1 MAEALRLLEGDALMR
16 RLARGS
22 AQALAINTLGIG
34 LAFLAQMVL
43 TRALGSDGY
52 GVYAFVFAWVTVL
65 ARFSTLG
72 FETSLLRFVSAYR
85 AQQLWG
91 LTRGVIR
98 YAERRV
104 ILGGIGVALLGIAVV
119 TMSAE
124 RLTEPLVETFLVGF
138 LVVPIWA
145 LLRIRSSIVR
155 ALGGVVSALAPDRA
169 VREGVL
175 AVLIGT
181 TSLGLSWN
189 VSAPR
194 AMAATLVGTA
204 IGLIAITWFAQ
215 QRYPREFAN
224 NNGPIESAV
233 PKWRRTML
241 PLLISAGTAVLM
253 NRTAVVMSG
262 WLIDTTHAGFLA
274 LAANISLL
282 VGFPQ
287 VAVNAIFTPTIA
299 MLYKREDHRALQSI
313 VTTAA
318 WWITLAALATLLPL
332 LVFAEF
338 VLSLFGPDFTAATT
352 AFRILLLGQ
361 FVNAAAGPVLQ
372 IMNMTGK
379 ENDVAGILVATTAV
393 GIGLNAVLIIGFG
406 LNGAAAAAAL
416 TLVAWN
422 CAMATFI
429 WCRLQLV
436 PSVLGSIGRR
446 SRGAWHG

>member
-1 MAEALRLLEGDALMR
+1 MAEALRLLEGDAIKR

-22 AQALAINTLGIG
+22 AQALAINSIGIG
-34 LAFLAQMVL
+34 LAFLAQMAL
-43 TRALGSDGY
+43 TRTLGSDGY

-104 ILGGIGVALLGIAVV
+104 ISGGTGVALLGMAVV
-119 TMSAE
+119 AMSAE
-124 RLTEPLVETFLVGF
+124 RLPEQLVATFLVGF
-138 LVVPIWA
+138 AVVPIWA

-169 VREGVL
+169 VREGMLV
-175 AVLIGT
+175 VLIGT
-181 TSLGLSWN
+181 ASMGFSWN
-189 VSAPR
+189 VSSPW
-194 AMAATLVGTA
+194 AMAATLAGTA
-204 IGLIAITWFAQ
+204 IGLIAVTLFAQ
-215 QRYPREFAN
+215 QRYSREFAN
-224 NNGPIESAV
+224 FASPIESAV
-233 PKWRRTML
+233 PEWRRTAL

-262 WLIDTTHAGFLA
+262 WLIDTTHAGLLA

-282 VGFPQ
+282 VSFPQ
-287 VAVNAIFTPTIA
+287 VAVNAMFTPTIA

-318 WWITLAALATLLPL
+318 WWITLAALGTVLPL
-332 LVFAEF
+332 FIFAEL
-338 VLSLFGPDFTAATT
+338 VLSLFGEGFTAAAT

-361 FVNAAAGPVLQ
+361 FVHAAAGPVLQ

-379 ENDVAGILVATTAV
+379 EDHVAAILVATTV
-393 GIGLNAVLIIGFG
+393 IGIGLSAVLIMGFG
-406 LNGAAAAAAL
+406 LNGGAAAAAL
-416 TLVAWN
+416 TLIAWN
-422 CAMATFI
+422 CAMAIFV
-429 WCRLQLV
+429 WYRLRLV
-436 PSVLGSIGRR
+436 PSVLGTVSWLSG
-446 SRGAWHG
+446 GAWRG